1 MRLPARVVEMA
12 NDMMSDSASVDAE
25 RKRRDES
32 VRRHLADMQASGFS
46 HANSYVTV
54 VVFGSYAGM
63 FAVWSNVKD
72 RLSADMTYWTGML
85 IAISMMSF
93 VAFEI
98 FKMIILSQNMLAV
111 RKLVIRD
118 MSPEEREHLRSEMA
132 GKANVFV
139 SRVIIPVWIASL
151 AFTAMTGFGAGILLL
166 TAFIRGLAKI

>member
-1 MRLPARVVEMA
+1 MA
-12 NDMMSDSASVDAE
+12 DDHMNDLASVDAE
-25 RKRRDES
+25 MKRRDES
-32 VRRHLADMQASGFS
+32 VRRHFADMQASAFS

-93 VAFEI
+93 VAFEL
-98 FKMIILSQNMLAV
+98 FKMIILSRNMLAV
-111 RKLVIRD
+111 RKLLIRD
-118 MSPEEREHLRSEMA
+118 MSPEERDHLRLEMA
-132 GKANVFV
+132 GKTNMFV
-139 SRVIIPVWIASL
+139 SRVIIPVWIAAL
-151 AFTAMTGFGAGILLL
+151 AFTAMTGFGAAILLL